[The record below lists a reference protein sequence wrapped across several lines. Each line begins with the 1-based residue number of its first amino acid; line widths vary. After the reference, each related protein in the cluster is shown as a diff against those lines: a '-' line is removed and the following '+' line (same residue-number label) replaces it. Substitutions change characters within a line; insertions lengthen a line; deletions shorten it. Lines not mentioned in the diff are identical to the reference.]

1 MGTADND
8 VAGSNTSD
16 HSELHASYISRQTLE
31 PGLYKWVID
40 ASFAGI
46 VLAINAITVN
56 TGTTMNGRL
65 FSQTAVTLEMNTI
78 TQLPHPCNDKPS
90 CYINPHKY
98 NKGLS
103 NEF

>member
-1 MGTADND
+1 MG
-8 VAGSNTSD
+8 V
-16 HSELHASYISRQTLE
+16 
-31 PGLYKWVID
+31 D

-46 VLAINAITVN
+46 VLAIKAITVK
-56 TGTTMNGRL
+56 
-65 FSQTAVTLEMNTI
+65 EMNTI

-90 CYINPHKY
+90 CYITPHKY